1 LKKEERKWVVAKDT
15 TLPILLAC
23 LLAVVVFLVS
33 LAVVNLAA
41 NPEFL
46 RHGCFGPG
54 GIGILGEPAPP

>member
-1 LKKEERKWVVAKDT
+1 VVAKDT